1 MTKRTG
7 NAPATQAGNRTGGG
21 GALAEALTPLIAGM
35 TATRTH
41 LLEWVHTLGVGALH
55 AVFRAEAEA
64 LAGPKGNLQR
74 ERTHHHWGH
83 AATELTFG
91 GRRIQVARPRVRSRA
106 GEEAVLPA
114 VAAWRA
120 RDPLT
125 ARVLEQ
131 ILLGVSTR
139 GYAGSLEAGP
149 AGVPSRGT
157 SKSAVSRTLG
167 RRLTTTLAAQ
177 LEQRLDELEVLAL
190 FLDGVMIAG
199 QTVIVVLGLTRAGD
213 KRPLGLRLRSTEN
226 AVVCTELLQDL
237 LARGLPITERVLC
250 VIDGGKGLRKAVQ
263 EVLGTAAVIQRC
275 QIHKARNLQ
284 ALLPKPRQ
292 AHVRATLRRAYRA
305 PSADAARRQLKAL
318 GHWLESNG
326 HVDAAA
332 SLREGPRGNADGADP
347 RTADAAATLLRDD
360 QLHREPHRDGAP
372 RHAQRHALARWPD
385 DSPLGGPGP
394 RARGDTLS
402 PDQGPWRAHHAN
414 DSVAEDDALRGR
426 GVSHNAVSDLVAF
439 SAKGKEGSGAI
450 LRKGVTMSVSPQTA
464 AASTIDVSQ
473 ARGL

>member
-7 NAPATQAGNRTGGG
+7 NAPATQAGNGTGRG
-21 GALAEALTPLIAGM
+21 LAEVLRPLIEGM

-55 AVFRAEAEA
+55 AVFTAEAEA
-64 LAGPKGNLQR
+64 LAGPKGKHQVD
-74 ERTHHHWGH
+74 RTHHHWGRT
-83 AATELTFG
+83 ATELTFG

-106 GEEAVLPA
+106 GQEAVLPA

-149 AGVPSRGT
+149 PGVPSRAT

-177 LEQRLDELEVLAL
+177 LEQRLDGIEVLAL
-190 FLDGVMIAG
+190 FMDGVVIAG
-199 QTVIVVLGLTRAGD
+199 QTVIVVLGLTREGD
-213 KRPLGLRLRSTEN
+213 KRPLGLRLGSTEN

-237 LARGLPITERVLC
+237 LERGLPITERVLC

-263 EVLGTAAVIQRC
+263 DVLGTAAVIQRC

-305 PSADAARRQLKAL
+305 ANADAARRQLKAL
-318 GHWLESNG
+318 ANWLESNG

-332 SLREGPRGNADGADP
+332 SLREGLEETLTVLTLALPTRLQRFFATTNCIENLIGTVRHVTRNVKRWRDGQMIRRWVGLALSRAATRFRRIKGHHELDALAKALHKNAP
-347 RTADAAATLLRDD
+347 SEAAA
-360 QLHREPHRDGAP
+360 
-372 RHAQRHALARWPD
+372 
-385 DSPLGGPGP
+385 
-394 RARGDTLS
+394 
-402 PDQGPWRAHHAN
+402 
-414 DSVAEDDALRGR
+414 
-426 GVSHNAVSDLVAF
+426 
-439 SAKGKEGSGAI
+439 
-450 LRKGVTMSVSPQTA
+450 
-464 AASTIDVSQ
+464 
-473 ARGL
+473 